1 MRHDCS
7 RARPIRQTNL
17 THARRHHL
25 PAPSSSCI
33 LFSHLEDKVYEDLPP
48 QQQQGAAKL
57 LTHAEVAK
65 HERAHAVP
73 PGYLQDD
80 TQAALR
86 QREAEAVKSAICKLP
101 RLLAAHR
108 RQQ

>member
-1 MRHDCS
+1 MTAVEHVRS
-7 RARPIRQTNL
+7 VRPTSL
-17 THARRHHL
+17 TRGNIIYRRL
-25 PAPSSSCI
+25 SSSCI
-33 LFSHLEDKVYEDLPP
+33 LLSHLEDKVYEDLPP

-57 LTHAEVAK
+57 LTHAEVAR

-80 TQAALR
+80 THAALR
-86 QREAEAVKSAICKLP
+86 QREAEAVKSAVCKLP
-101 RLLAAHR
+101 GLLAAHR